1 MRTRARRLLLYIG
14 GGAVLAA
21 LALFILGRFG
31 VLPLPW
37 SPTPAKAETAAAD
50 SAAVKTDG
58 EEGEDEKI
66 IPVPVELAAAVPRAI
81 SAYYRASS
89 VLEADRHVEL
99 VSRAAGRVQT
109 VRVEEGDWV
118 RAEQTLAELE
128 NGRERI
134 GLRQAELRLAE
145 QKRELDRRELL
156 LEKNLITEEEFES
169 TRSAYAIA
177 ETERDLARIALEE
190 TFIRAPFDGQITDR
204 LIVPGQHVNTLQPLF
219 TLVDFEPLRVR
230 IHLPE
235 TVARRISPGE
245 EVFVSAESKMNAIP
259 ATVERIAPVVDP
271 ATSTVRLT
279 LRLAEFPEELRVG
292 GFVKARITTD
302 THLEALAIP
311 KIALVEEGGLRSVFV
326 AAGDSVRKIEV
337 RTGLYDE
344 EYVEILDGV
353 EEDEFVV
360 AVGQGGL
367 RSGSRIE
374 VLNADDVGWTEPA
387 DAATAAEEN
396 PTVAMTDSAAKSD
409 ER

>member
-1 MRTRARRLLLYIG
+1 MRTRARRLLLYLG

-21 LALFILGRFG
+21 LALFMLGRFG
-31 VLPLPW
+31 VLPLPG

-50 SAAVKTDG
+50 SADVKADG
-58 EEGEDEKI
+58 EESEDEEI
-66 IPVPVELAAAVPRAI
+66 IPVPVELAAAVPRPI

-99 VSRAAGRVQT
+99 VSRVAGRVQT
-109 VRVEEGDWV
+109 VHVEEGDWV

-134 GLRQAELRLAE
+134 GLRQTELRLAE
-145 QKRELDRRELL
+145 QKRELERRELL

-169 TRSAYAIA
+169 TRSAFAIA

-190 TFIRAPFDGQITDR
+190 TLIRAPFDGQITDR
-204 LIVPGQHVNTLQPLF
+204 LIVPGQHVNTPQPLF

-235 TVARRISPGE
+235 SVARRVSAGD
-245 EVFVSAESKMNAIP
+245 EVFVSAESKTKTIP
-259 ATVERIAPVVDP
+259 AKVERIAPVVDP

-302 THLEALAIP
+302 THLEALSIP

-326 AAGDSVRKIEV
+326 ATADSVRKTEV

-353 EEDEFVV
+353 EEGQFVV
-360 AVGQGGL
+360 AIGQGGL

-387 DAATAAEEN
+387 DAAAAVEEN
-396 PTVAMTDSAAKSD
+396 PTVAMSDSVEKSD
-409 ER
+409 RR

>member
-1 MRTRARRLLLYIG
+1 MRTRARRWLLFLG
-14 GGAVLAA
+14 GGAVLTA
-21 LALFILGRFG
+21 LAVFILGRVG

-50 SAAVKTDG
+50 SAAVKAEKEENEG
-58 EEGEDEKI
+58 EEI
-66 IPVPVELAAAVPRAI
+66 IPVPVELAAVVPRPI

-99 VSRAAGRVQT
+99 VSRVVGRVRT
-109 VRVEEGDWV
+109 VSVEEGDWV
-118 RAEQTLAELE
+118 RAAQTLAELE
-128 NGRERI
+128 NDRERI

-145 QKRELDRRELL
+145 HRRELERRELL

-169 TRSAYAIA
+169 TRSAFAIA

-190 TFIRAPFDGQITDR
+190 TLIRAPFEGQITDR
-204 LIVPGQHVNTLQPLF
+204 LIVPGQHVNTSQPLF

-235 TVARRISPGE
+235 SVARRISAGD
-245 EVFVSAESKMNAIP
+245 EVFVSTEAKAKTVS
-259 ATVERIAPVVDP
+259 ATVERVAPVVDP

-279 LRLAEFPEELRVG
+279 LRLAEFPAELRVG
-292 GFVKARITTD
+292 GFVKTRITTD

-326 AAGDSVRKIEV
+326 AAADSVRKTEV
-337 RTGLYDE
+337 HTGLYDE
-344 EYVEILDGV
+344 EFVEILDGI
-353 EEDEFVV
+353 EDGQFVV

-374 VLNADDVGWTEPA
+374 VLNAEEVGWTEPA
-387 DAATAAEEN
+387 DVPTDANRTIAMNDVAEQ
-396 PTVAMTDSAAKSD
+396 SD
-409 ER
+409 EP